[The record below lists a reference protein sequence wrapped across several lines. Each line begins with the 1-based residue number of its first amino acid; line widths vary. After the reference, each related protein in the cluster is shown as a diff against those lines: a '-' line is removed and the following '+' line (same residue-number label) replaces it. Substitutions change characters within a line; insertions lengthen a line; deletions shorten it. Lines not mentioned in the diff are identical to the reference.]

1 MISMRSQT
9 GMHVRSKTVVIKVSV
24 CPVMLNPLVKITDDE
39 RRSDM
44 TGKGKLINVLGFSA
58 PLEIK
63 VFFGSVFVVRRM

>member
-1 MISMRSQT
+1 MRSQT

-24 CPVMLNPLVKITDDE
+24 CPVTLNPLVKITDDE
-39 RRSDM
+39 RSDM
-44 TGKGKLINVLGFSA
+44 TGKGKLINVLGFSE